1 MASVPADAP
10 TEIPVDSD
18 AYPPERVKRPG
29 GSRRQEDGHET
40 LPVTETRN
48 GPTEDGLPTDGPG
61 SRYSQLG
68 RGQDTAR

>member
-18 AYPPERVKRPG
+18 AYPLEKVRRPA
-29 GSRRQEDGHET
+29 
-40 LPVTETRN
+40 
-48 GPTEDGLPTDGPG
+48 EDGLPADGPG
-61 SRYSQLG
+61 SRYNQLG